1 MGKREGQAVTIT
13 AAAATEYRERERERG
28 REEERMTN
36 NRLLVAVAAALCALL
51 VLSVASDVDAVRY
64 GHEHFADASN
74 GMFAA
79 FGDGFI
85 SFVDAETLSVM
96 ETIVEDHNGEP
107 LVGQSNEPV
116 SFADVIY
123 MECPSPSGDGSLRS
137 LIFAN
142 QRNVWTD
149 EADVPTTDELFTNEP
164 YSYVTVID
172 TDAMEIVGAVK
183 VGPRPIHAYAV
194 PWRNEFWTH
203 PDGRAELDV
212 IHCDDVFTT
221 AAERIKA
228 NKDEA
233 GHGKLLVHPELNNT
247 AYATHT
253 SEPYIFELDL
263 ETKKLI
269 ALHPIDEAE
278 DCRGLHAVEYSP
290 VNKHLY
296 AECVGGGGIIEFD
309 ATTDTLVHQ
318 WLDETG
324 AIYESPDGGFI
335 VSANKAGNL
344 FHVLQPQAGGEKSTK
359 GFKDIMIPAPGSP
372 IFYPNGQ
379 VRDEETGES
388 FEDYLL
394 FTPLIN
400 NPSRN
405 FIECQYAEDG
415 MTLATDANGDVITPN
430 CGSCNEDP
438 QYDGMLSGIA
448 VFDLADLM
456 PHDGDDSYDNVD
468 INDIPE
474 PELISAGG
482 VEPTAP
488 YPYSPECGY
497 GRTYRKASRGGT
509 RIATGA
515 DFDFDGEPALA
526 IVDAEERALV
536 GFVPMPSMPGS
547 IAFVPYV
554 KGLLPDLAVGS
565 QNDE

>member
-85 SFVDAETLSVM
+85 SFVDAASLAVM

-107 LVGQSNEPV
+107 LVGQGGEPV

-149 EADVPTTDELFTNEP
+149 DAAVPTTDELFTNEP

-172 TDAMEIVGAVK
+172 TDMMEIVGAVK

-228 NKDEA
+228 NKEEA

-253 SEPYIFELDL
+253 AEPYIFELNL
-263 ETKKLI
+263 ETKKLV
-269 ALHPIDEAE
+269 ALHPIDQAE
-278 DCRGLHAVEYSP
+278 QCR
-290 VNKHLY
+290 
-296 AECVGGGGIIEFD
+296 
-309 ATTDTLVHQ
+309 
-318 WLDETG
+318 DETG
-324 AIYESPDGGFI
+324 ALYESPDGGFI
-335 VSANKAGNL
+335 VSSNKAGNL

-359 GFKDIMIPAPGSP
+359 SFKDVMIPAPGSP

-379 VRDEETGES
+379 VRD
-388 FEDYLL
+388 
-394 FTPLIN
+394 
-400 NPSRN
+400 
-405 FIECQYAEDG
+405 
-415 MTLATDANGDVITPN
+415 
-430 CGSCNEDP
+430 
-438 QYDGMLSGIA
+438 
-448 VFDLADLM
+448 
-456 PHDGDDSYDNVD
+456 
-468 INDIPE
+468 
-474 PELISAGG
+474 
-482 VEPTAP
+482 
-488 YPYSPECGY
+488 
-497 GRTYRKASRGGT
+497 
-509 RIATGA
+509 
-515 DFDFDGEPALA
+515 
-526 IVDAEERALV
+526 
-536 GFVPMPSMPGS
+536 
-547 IAFVPYV
+547 
-554 KGLLPDLAVGS
+554 
-565 QNDE
+565 

>member
-1 MGKREGQAVTIT
+1 MVCIHTSR
-13 AAAATEYRERERERG
+13 RG
-28 REEERMTN
+28 N
-36 NRLLVAVAAALCALL
+36 IGGGGGAAALAVVLVALL
-51 VLSVASDVDAVRY
+51 VSSRSVAAVRY
-64 GHEHFADASN
+64 GHEHYADASS

-85 SFVDAETLSVM
+85 SFVDADNLQVVK
-96 ETIVEDHNGEP
+96 TIEEDHNGQP
-107 LVGQSNEPV
+107 LVGQNGEPI

-123 MECPSPSGDGSLRS
+123 MECPTQSGDGSLQS

-142 QRNVWTD
+142 QRNVWT
-149 EADVPTTDELFTNEP
+149 EETDVPMTDELFTNEP
-164 YSYVTVID
+164 FSYVTVID

-221 AAERIKA
+221 AAERIQA
-228 NKDEA
+228 NKEEA
-233 GHGKLLVHPELNNT
+233 GHGKLLVHPSLNNT

-253 SEPYIFELDL
+253 AEPYIFELNL
-263 ETKKLI
+263 ETKELV

-278 DCRGLHAVEYSP
+278 LCQGLHAVEYSP
-290 VNKHLY
+290 VNGHLY
-296 AECVGGGGIIEFD
+296 AECTGGGGIIEFD
-309 ATTDTLVHQ
+309 AATDTIVHQ

-324 AIYESPDGGFI
+324 ALYESPDGGFI

-344 FHVLQPQAGGEKSTK
+344 FHVLQPQAAGAKSTK
-359 GFKDIMIPAPGSP
+359 AFKDVMIPAPGSP
-372 IFYPNGQ
+372 IFYPNGRVQ
-379 VRDEETGES
+379 DEATGES

-400 NPSRN
+400 NPSLN

-415 MTLATDANGDVITPN
+415 QSLAVDANGDAITPN
-430 CGSCNEDP
+430 CGSCNPDP
-438 QYDGMLSGIA
+438 QYDGRMSGLA
-448 VFDLADLM
+448 VIDLADLM
-456 PHDGDDSYDNVD
+456 PHDGDDSYDNID
-468 INDIPE
+468 FEDIPE
-474 PELISAGG
+474 PEIISAGA
-482 VEPTAP
+482 VEPTPP

-515 DFDFDGEPALA
+515 DFDFEGKPALA
-526 IVDAEERALV
+526 VVDAEEKALV
-536 GFVPMPSMPGS
+536 GFVTMPSKPSS
-547 IAFVPYV
+547 IAFVPKE
-554 KGLLPDLAVGS
+554 KGLLPDVPNAGG

>member
-85 SFVDAETLSVM
+85 SFVDAASLAVM

-107 LVGQSNEPV
+107 LVGQGGEPV

-149 EADVPTTDELFTNEP
+149 DAAVPTTDELFTNEP

-309 ATTDTLVHQ
+309 ATSDMLVHQ

-324 AIYESPDGGFI
+324 ALYESPDGGFI
-335 VSANKAGNL
+335 VSSNKAGNL

-359 GFKDIMIPAPGSP
+359 SFKDIMIPSPGSP
-372 IFYPNGQ
+372 VFYPNGQ
-379 VRDEETGES
+379 AKDKDNVT
-388 FEDYLL
+388 FQDYIV
-394 FTPLIN
+394 FVPLIN
-400 NPSRN
+400 NPSYN
-405 FIECQYAEDG
+405 YVECVYASDGRSLAVDEDG
-415 MTLATDANGDVITPN
+415 NALTPN
-430 CGSCNEDP
+430 CGSCNPDP
-438 QYDGMLSGIA
+438 QYQGRLSGFA
-448 VFDLADLM
+448 YFDLADLS
-456 PHDGDDSYDNVD
+456 DVDSLYSKD
-468 INDIPE
+468 PE
-474 PELISAGG
+474 FISAGA

-488 YPYSPECGY
+488 YPYSPECGD
-497 GRTYRKASRGGT
+497 GRTYRKAARGGKFVVS
-509 RIATGA
+509 GA
-515 DFDFDGEPALA
+515 DFDNDNGEPA
-526 IVDAEERALV
+526 IVIINAESRELH
-536 GFVPMPSMPGS
+536 GS
-547 IAFVPYV
+547 IPIRSRPTWITYVPKE
-554 KGLLPDLAVGS
+554 KGLLPDTQGG
-565 QNDE
+565 DG

>member
-1 MGKREGQAVTIT
+1 MGVS
-13 AAAATEYRERERERG
+13 
-28 REEERMTN
+28 
-36 NRLLVAVAAALCALL
+36 NRIFPVMAALASAVCVLL
-51 VLSVASDVDAVRY
+51 AVCVLSVTNGVHAVRY
-64 GHEHFADASN
+64 GHEHFADASS
-74 GMFAA
+74 GIFAA
-79 FGDGFI
+79 FGDGWI
-85 SFVDAETLSVM
+85 SFVDAETLSVVK
-96 ETIVEDHNGEP
+96 TIVEDHNGEP

-172 TDAMEIVGAVK
+172 TDEMEIIGNVK

-438 QYDGMLSGIA
+438 QYDGMLSGFA
-448 VFDLADLM
+448 VIDLADLM

-526 IVDAEERALV
+526 IIDAEEMALV

-547 IAFVPYV
+547 IAFVPGE